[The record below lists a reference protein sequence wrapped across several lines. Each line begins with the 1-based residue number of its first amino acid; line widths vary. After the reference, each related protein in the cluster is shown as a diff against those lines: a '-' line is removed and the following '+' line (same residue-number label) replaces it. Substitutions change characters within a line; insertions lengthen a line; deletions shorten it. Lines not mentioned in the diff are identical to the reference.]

1 MISVCF
7 VVALWVGSGWVG
19 FLVCLESF
27 VLFFFFKSVKTDT
40 VAAFLLTKEFFV
52 NLKHPGS

>member
-7 VVALWVGSGWVG
+7 VVALWIGSGWVG

-27 VLFFFFKSVKTDT
+27 FLSVKTDT